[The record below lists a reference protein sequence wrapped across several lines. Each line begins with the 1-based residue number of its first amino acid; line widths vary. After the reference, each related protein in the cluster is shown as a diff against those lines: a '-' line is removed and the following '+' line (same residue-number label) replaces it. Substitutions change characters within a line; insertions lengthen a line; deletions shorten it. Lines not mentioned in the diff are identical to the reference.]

1 MGIATVS
8 KSGRITI
15 PADIRR
21 KHRILPG
28 DRLLLAENEAGELVL
43 KDLTPHADLPEERQK
58 QEAAQMMDV
67 IVESWEEIRI

>member
-28 DRLLLAENEAGELVL
+28 DRLLLAENDAGELIL
-43 KDLTPHADLPEERQK
+43 KDLTPHAELPEDRQE
-58 QEAAQMMDV
+58 EAAKMMDV

>member
-8 KSGRITI
+8 KGGRITI

-28 DRLLLAENEAGELVL
+28 DRILLAENEAGELVL
-43 KDLTPHADLPEERQK
+43 KDLTPHADLTEVRQE
-58 QEAAQMMDV
+58 EAAKMMDV

>member
-43 KDLTPHADLPEERQK
+43 KDLTPHTDLTEDRQE
-58 QEAAQMMDV
+58 EAAKMMDV